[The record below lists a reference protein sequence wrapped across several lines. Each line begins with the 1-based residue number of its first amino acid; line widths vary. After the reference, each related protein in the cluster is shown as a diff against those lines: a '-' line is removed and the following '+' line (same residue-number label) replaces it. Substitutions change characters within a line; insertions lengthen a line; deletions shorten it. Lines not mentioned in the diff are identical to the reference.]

1 MSYINN
7 LEVDR
12 LACNFL
18 LLRSRPISLYIL
30 EKPSGQTKSLDLS
43 GVAREKKQLIGN
55 KEKPLVIL
63 VVES

>member
-43 GVAREKKQLIGN
+43 GVAREK
-55 KEKPLVIL
+55 
-63 VVES
+63 